1 VAKKLVRFIVREI
14 ARQLYFVSV
23 KAGRQE
29 KLKAAMPNFVRNFI
43 SRFVVKAVA
52 HTYDRERRRQRVD
65 GKTILLADYPRCGV
79 NWLRF
84 TLTTVLHYRL
94 TGEFRRLAHRE
105 MGNYTPTISG
115 HENYQPSYF
124 NDGMS
129 FVKTHSHY
137 FPEFR
142 RAIMIYRNPYEAIK
156 SIYTQERYTLDNISE
171 LLDFDLYRGTIRD
184 KLKLPGDKYEGLS
197 EDESFLVYWSKEF
210 VRHHETWLAAI
221 HQRPADFL
229 VVKYEDMLE
238 NCAGLL
244 PAIISFAAL
253 DTPPLTAEQSSS
265 LAAMYTR
272 RNSNWPKEEDIAYRN
287 DKFRELESIINPHE
301 LERLDANLARR
312 VTEIHTD
319 LDKVRLSPSA

>member
-1 VAKKLVRFIVREI
+1 LYFLLVKA
-14 ARQLYFVSV
+14 ARQE
-23 KAGRQE
+23 R
-29 KLKAAMPNFVRNFI
+29 LKAATPNFIRKFI
-43 SRFVVKAVA
+43 SKYVVKAVA
-52 HTYDRERRRQRVD
+52 HTYDLERRRQRVD
-65 GKTILLADYPRCGV
+65 KKTILLADYPRCGV

-84 TLTTVLHYRL
+84 TLATVLHYRL
-94 TGEFRRLAHRE
+94 TGEFRRLEHRE
-105 MGNYTPTISG
+105 MANYTLTISG
-115 HENYQPSYF
+115 HAKYQPTYF

-137 FPEFR
+137 FPEFH

-156 SIYTQERYTLDNISE
+156 SIYTLERYRLGNISE
-171 LLDFDLYRGTIRD
+171 LFDFDLYRGTNRD
-184 KLKLPGDKYEGLS
+184 NLKLPGDKFEGLS

-210 VRHHETWLAAI
+210 VRHHETWLTAI

-229 VVKYEDMLE
+229 VVKYEDMLK

-253 DTPPLTAEQSSS
+253 DTPPLTAEQNST